1 MTELSKFINLLIE
14 FEEKIEGH
22 LNKKYKP
29 FCRKIINLDS
39 LAKNVDPNRIKLTKE
54 LIVFKLGLEAKS
66 HKAVEISLSYLLVKM
81 QLSRKCS
88 SSSLWTSTCP
98 TTANYTTSKRGVSR
112 KKKNLRRNKK

>member
-29 FCRKIINLDS
+29 FIRKIINLDT

-66 HKAVEISLSYLLVKM
+66 HKAIEISLNYLLVRMKVF
-81 QLSRKCS
+81 RKCS
-88 SSSLWTSTCP
+88 S
-98 TTANYTTSKRGVSR
+98 
-112 KKKNLRRNKK
+112 